1 MSDQTKNSI
10 GFHTR
15 AAKTYLDGK
24 KMRRPLTVPITQG
37 NIFQIESSEMLG
49 KLFKEGA
56 DEVYTRFG
64 NPTLTAACDK
74 CASLESA
81 EAALVFSSGMGA
93 ISTSL
98 LTMLRSGDHV
108 VTQQNI
114 FAQTFTFL
122 TIVGKS
128 LGIESSF
135 VNAANP
141 EEVRRAIRPS
151 TKLIYIE
158 TPSNP
163 LLQIVD
169 IRAIVAIAKEAGLPV
184 FVDNTFATPYV
195 QKPIT
200 IGADLV
206 LHSGSKYFAG
216 HNDLMCG
223 IAAGNAPLIKR
234 IRQMQILLG
243 NILDPHAA
251 WVLLRGIKTLG
262 VRVQRQSENAYAIAR
277 FLETQE
283 KIVRVNYPF
292 LESSSQFQ
300 IARSQMSCGG
310 GMISF
315 EPAGGVEAS
324 RAFLNALE
332 LITVTT
338 SLGGVESVIEIP
350 SDLDFSSEEIGEGTK
365 QMAINPGLIRLSV
378 GIEDIEDLK
387 TDLQRGLAAI

>member
-1 MSDQTKNSI
+1 MTDRQI

-24 KMRRPLTVPITQG
+24 KVRRPLTIPITQG

-74 CASLESA
+74 CAALE
-81 EAALVFSSGMGA
+81 EADAGLVFSSGMGA

-98 LTMLRSGDHV
+98 LTVLRSGDHV

-122 TIVGKS
+122 TTVGKS
-128 LGIESSF
+128 LGIESTF
-135 VNAANP
+135 VNAENP
-141 EEVRRAIRPS
+141 ENVRRAIRPS

-169 IRAIVAIAKEAGLPV
+169 IRAIVAIAKESNLPV

-200 IGADLV
+200 LGADLV

-223 IAAGNAPLIKR
+223 IAAGKASLIKR

-251 WVLLRGIKTLG
+251 WVLLRGIKTLA
-262 VRVQRQSENAYAIAR
+262 VRVQRQSENAFALAR
-277 FLETQE
+277 FLESQK
-283 KIVRVNYPF
+283 KIAHLNYPL
-292 LESSSQFQ
+292 LENSPQFQ
-300 IARSQMSCGG
+300 VARSQMSCGG

-315 EPAGGVEAS
+315 EPSGGVEAS

-332 LITVTT
+332 LIAVTT

-350 SDLDFSSEEIGEGTK
+350 SYLDFSSDEIGEGMK
-365 QMAINPGLIRLSV
+365 QMAISPGLIRLSV

-387 TDLQRGLAAI
+387 SDLQRGLEAI

>member
-1 MSDQTKNSI
+1 VVDEKKSF
-10 GFHTR
+10 GFNTR

-64 NPTLTAACDK
+64 NPTLTAACEK
-74 CASLESA
+74 CALLESA

-93 ISTSL
+93 ISTAL
-98 LTMLRSGDHV
+98 LTVLRSGDHV

-122 TIVGKS
+122 TTVGRT

-135 VNAANP
+135 VNASNP
-141 EEVRRAIRPS
+141 EEVRHAIRPA

-163 LLQIVD
+163 LLQIVN
-169 IRAIVAIAKEAGLPV
+169 ITAIVEIARAANLPV

-200 IGADLV
+200 LGADLV

-223 IAAGNAPLIKR
+223 IAAGNESLIKR

-251 WVLLRGIKTLG
+251 WVLLRGIKTLA
-262 VRVQRQSENAYAIAR
+262 VRVQRQSENAFAVAR
-277 FLETQE
+277 FLESQK
-283 KIVRVNYPF
+283 KISYVNYPL
-292 LESSSQFQ
+292 LESSPQFQ
-300 IARSQMSCGG
+300 IARSQMTCGG
-310 GMISF
+310 GMVSF
-315 EPAGGVEAS
+315 EPVGGVEAS
-324 RAFLNALE
+324 RAFLNELE

-350 SDLDFSSEEIGEGTK
+350 SDLDFSSDAIGEAVK
-365 QMAINPGLIRLSV
+365 QMAISPSLVRLSV
-378 GIEDIEDLK
+378 GIEDVEDLK
-387 TDLQRGLAAI
+387 VDLQRGLAAI

>member
-1 MSDQTKNSI
+1 MADRTI

-24 KMRRPLTVPITQG
+24 KTRRPLTIPIMQG

-64 NPTLTAACDK
+64 NPTLTAACEK
-74 CASLESA
+74 CALLESG

-93 ISTSL
+93 ISTAL
-98 LTMLRSGDHV
+98 LSVLRSGDHV
-108 VTQQNI
+108 VAQQNI

-122 TIVGKS
+122 TAVGKS

-169 IRAIVAIAKEAGLPV
+169 IRAIVGIAKEANLPV

-200 IGADLV
+200 MGADLV

-223 IAAGNAPLIKR
+223 IAAGNASLIKR

-243 NILDPHAA
+243 NILDPHAG

-262 VRVQRQSENAYAIAR
+262 VRVQRQSENAFAIAR
-277 FLETQE
+277 FLETQK
-283 KIVRVNYPF
+283 KIAYVNYPL

-300 IARSQMSCGG
+300 VARSQMSCGG
-310 GMISF
+310 GMVSF
-315 EPAGGVEAS
+315 EPVGGVKAS
-324 RAFLNALE
+324 RVFLNALE

-350 SDLDFSSEEIGEGTK
+350 SDLDFSSEELGEGSK
-365 QMAINPGLIRLSV
+365 QMAISPGLIRLSV
-378 GIEDIEDLK
+378 GIEDVEDLK
-387 TDLQRGLAAI
+387 ADLQRGLAAM